1 MALGPIPAG
10 RVRGLLECA
19 VCLERYRSP
28 KELDCQHSFCESPCL
43 EQLLSPTTQTIQCP
57 ICRATQVV
65 PGGDISRLKSNRTFQ
80 RRIASRTKT
89 SQDELTDETKLTN
102 SDSICGICDRTGLAA
117 ICIHCN
123 REVCDICEEKHTN
136 NLLADVYSLL
146 IDEANSLLSTFP
158 ENAHQSEEL
167 RLQMDQ
173 LRTEMEATMGDA
185 QSVLDVAVDREQKR
199 VALQK
204 MLGFCTDTRNT
215 LDGKDISQGDLEL
228 LKKSF
233 IDKLKYIQTVSASC
247 HIAFDTGS
255 SLLHTKD
262 IRLGSEMKHSR
273 ILETTSIG
281 TRKAAQAQRQ
291 TGRSSQT
298 SNPDPTI
305 DRKDSIEYYK
315 TIRRPI
321 TTLRGTSSGGFY
333 KLHSAVISP
342 YNGDIAISDKG
353 KHIVTL
359 LDKEGNF
366 KRNIGCFGSGEA
378 EFNTPCGMDYTS
390 RGNLLVADSLNHRIQ
405 VFNAEGNFMRTFSR
419 RRRGA
424 SPLNTPTDVCYS
436 KYENFYYVCDNGNS
450 CIQWFN
456 IKGGDIEPNR
466 LVHMDFVKPVR
477 IKYESYFNF
486 FGVHHRYGFVY
497 ICGEQTNKCRRYT
510 FMDGIN
516 GTTPLAFSD
525 EYAFV
530 NKPDSP
536 DVTRIYHGR
545 TDLIHQ
551 FSSAQVTRR
560 QIPVIDLAVRR
571 GRIVVVGANFIEIY

>member
-10 RVRGLLECA
+10 HVRRLLECA
-19 VCLERYRSP
+19 VCLEHYKSP

-65 PGGDISRLKSNRTFQ
+65 PGGDISQLKSNRTIQQF
-80 RRIASRTKT
+80 IDTSRAKT
-89 SQDELTDETKLTN
+89 SQEELTDETKFTN
-102 SDSICGICDRTGLAA
+102 SDSIYEICGRTGLAA

-123 REVCDICEEKHTN
+123 NEVQVCDICEEKHIN
-136 NLLADVYSLL
+136 NLLADVNSWLT
-146 IDEANSLLSTFP
+146 DEANSLLSTFP

-167 RLQMDQ
+167 RLQMYQ
-173 LRTEMEATMGDA
+173 LLTDMTDTMGDA
-185 QSVLDVAVDREQKR
+185 RMVLNVAVDRDQKR
-199 VALQK
+199 A
-204 MLGFCTDTRNT
+204 
-215 LDGKDISQGDLEL
+215 GKDIAQGDLESL
-228 LKKSF
+228 RKSF
-233 IDKLKYIQTVSASC
+233 LDKMRHIQAMAASC
-247 HIAFDTGS
+247 HTSSDIGS
-255 SLLHTKD
+255 SLLHIKD
-262 IRLGSEMKHSR
+262 TRLGSEMKHSR
-273 ILETTSIG
+273 IPETTSIG
-281 TRKAAQAQRQ
+281 TRKATQRQ
-291 TGRSSQT
+291 TSRSSLT
-298 SNPDPTI
+298 SNPDSTI
-305 DRKDSIEYYK
+305 KRKDSIEYYK
-315 TIRRPI
+315 TIGRPI
-321 TTLRGTSSGGFY
+321 KTLRGTRSGGFY

-366 KRNIGCFGSGEA
+366 KRNIGNIGCLGSGEA

-390 RGNLLVADSLNHRIQ
+390 RGNLWVADSLNHRIQ
-405 VFNAEGNFMRTFSR
+405 VFNAEGHFIRTFSR

-424 SPLNTPTDVCYS
+424 SQLNRRRGTSQLNTPTDVCYS
-436 KYENFYYVCDNGNS
+436 EYENCCYVCDNGHS
-450 CIQWFN
+450 RIQAFS

-466 LVHMDFVKPVR
+466 LVHMDFVKPSR

-486 FGVHHRYGFVY
+486 FGVHHREGFAY
-497 ICGEQTNKCRRYT
+497 ISGQQKFADSFA

-536 DVTRIYHGR
+536 DVTRIFHDR
-545 TDLIHQ
+545 NDLIHQ
-551 FSSAQVTRR
+551 FPSGEATRR
-560 QIPVIDLAVRR
+560 QRPVIDLAVRR
-571 GRIVVVGANFIEIY
+571 GRIVVVGSNFIEIY

>member
-1 MALGPIPAG
+1 M
-10 RVRGLLECA
+10 
-19 VCLERYRSP
+19 
-28 KELDCQHSFCESPCL
+28 
-43 EQLLSPTTQTIQCP
+43 
-57 ICRATQVV
+57 V
-65 PGGDISRLKSNRTFQ
+65 PGGGISQLKSNRTFQ
-80 RRIASRTKT
+80 RRIASRAKT
-89 SQDELTDETKLTN
+89 SQEELTKLTN
-102 SDSICGICDRTGLAA
+102 SDSICEICGRTGLAA

-123 REVCDICEEKHTN
+123 KEVCDICEEKHTN

-146 IDEANSLLSTFP
+146 TDEANSLLSTFP

-173 LRTEMEATMGDA
+173 LRTEMAATMGDA
-185 QSVLDVAVDREQKR
+185 QRVLDVAVDREQKR

-215 LDGKDISQGDLEL
+215 LDGKDTSQGDLEL

-233 IDKLKYIQTVSASC
+233 IDKWTYIQTMSASC

-273 ILETTSIG
+273 NPESTSTG
-281 TRKAAQAQRQ
+281 TSKAAQRQ

-298 SNPDPTI
+298 DPDRTI
-305 DRKDSIEYYK
+305 NRKDSIEYYK

-321 TTLRGTSSGGFY
+321 TTLRGTSCGGFY

-353 KHIVTL
+353 KHMVTL

-366 KRNIGCFGSGEA
+366 KRNIGCLGSGEA

-390 RGNLLVADSLNHRIQ
+390 RGNLLVADSLNDRIQ
-405 VFNAEGNFMRTFSR
+405 VFNAEGNFMRTFSS

-424 SPLNTPTDVCYS
+424 SKLNTPTDVCYS
-436 KYENFYYVCDNGNS
+436 KYENFCYVCDNGNR
-450 CIQWFN
+450 CIQGFN
-456 IKGGDIEPNR
+456 LNVGDIEPNR
-466 LVHMDFVKPVR
+466 LVHMDFVKPAR

-497 ICGEQTNKCRRYT
+497 MCGEQTNKCRRYA

-545 TDLIHQ
+545 NDLIHQ